1 MKYDVHLFTIVR
13 VKVCNVEANSH
24 SEAAKKVSE
33 QVDMDTLFKDTH
45 VVPHQNGSQSIT
57 TEWSEEHSH
66 ALVDVVG
73 DDKYDQSM
81 WLDKDLSQP
90 MNSTKP

>member
-13 VKVCNVEANSH
+13 VKVSGVEADSH
-24 SEAAKKVSE
+24 SEAAKKAAE
-33 QVDMDTLFKDTH
+33 QTDMDALFNSD
-45 VVPHQNGSQSIT
+45 T

-73 DDKYDQSM
+73 DTTYEKSR
-81 WLDKDLSQP
+81 WLNKDLTRTLNFNRP
-90 MNSTKP
+90 RPKKKG